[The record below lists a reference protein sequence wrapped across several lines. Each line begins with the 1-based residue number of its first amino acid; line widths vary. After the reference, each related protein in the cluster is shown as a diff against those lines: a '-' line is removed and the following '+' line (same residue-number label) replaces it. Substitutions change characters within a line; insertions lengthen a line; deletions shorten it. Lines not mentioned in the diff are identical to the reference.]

1 MKFYTHINFG
11 LFLGLVLLFFFD
23 FTPSYLFLIFILFGA
38 LIPDIDATK
47 SFLGK
52 RLYPLSLF
60 LKIIFSHRGF
70 FHSFTFVILLV
81 LVSFLVLPEPILFGL
96 FIGIQSHIILD
107 SFTPKGI
114 PPFWPFQ
121 MRINGNIKTGSIK
134 EFLLLTILI
143 PTNFTLIYIHFF

>member
-1 MKFYTHINFG
+1 MKFHTHLSFG
-11 LFLGLVLLFFFD
+11 LFIGLVLLFFFN
-23 FTPSYLFLIFILFGA
+23 FTPSYLFLIFILIGS

-52 RLYPLSLF
+52 RIYPLSLF

-70 FHSFTFVILLV
+70 FHSFTFVILLTLLTLMLSPESV
-81 LVSFLVLPEPILFGL
+81 LLGF

-114 PPFWPFQ
+114 LPFWPLRL
-121 MRINGNIKTGSIK
+121 RINGNIKTGSVK
-134 EFLLLTILI
+134 EYIFLIFLTAINLA
-143 PTNFTLIYIHFF
+143 LIYIHFF